1 MEHVPMLEYEFP
13 KNINVPLNPRYN
25 SLQVYKERSMHEYV
39 FELRM
44 EVYLR
49 FLIKALEGGK
59 KLCALVFVE
68 IKPLM
73 AIVIEEQD
81 LENDVISRENC
92 EDNSNHGKEKM
103 ALKVIILAES
113 KEIITLDSSDD
124 DDDDKLD
131 TRFDWSEDIAQNPT
145 IIVKT
150 EACNSMPKGIAMKGM
165 DVKPR
170 QILPSNAFLK
180 YMVEQAKGSCRRDE

>member
-1 MEHVPMLEYEFP
+1 MLEYEFP

-73 AIVIEEQD
+73 AIVVSMLFVSKHCAFVQ
-81 LENDVISRENC
+81 NF
-92 EDNSNHGKEKM
+92 KEM
-103 ALKVIILAES
+103 YLYL
-113 KEIITLDSSDD
+113 
-124 DDDDKLD
+124 
-131 TRFDWSEDIAQNPT
+131 F
-145 IIVKT
+145 
-150 EACNSMPKGIAMKGM
+150 
-165 DVKPR
+165 
-170 QILPSNAFLK
+170 
-180 YMVEQAKGSCRRDE
+180 